1 MTAEQR
7 RQDRERRAQEQ
18 RARQVQTAQ
27 TAAQT
32 AQQGQDRAQTVQQEQ
47 GKQKE
52 QDFRLYGKQGFTA
65 QEVEVRYKE
74 TMESLKREQEQGKGL
89 SPQEKYRALQE
100 QNKEKMARAEQER
113 QSRERGGKER

>member
-27 TAAQT
+27 NAAQT

-74 TMESLKREQEQGKGL
+74 TMESLRR
-89 SPQEKYRALQE
+89 Y
-100 QNKEKMARAEQER
+100 
-113 QSRERGGKER
+113 

>member
-18 RARQVQTAQ
+18 RARQVQT
-27 TAAQT
+27 AQT

>member
-1 MTAEQR
+1 MIAEQR

-18 RARQVQTAQ
+18 RARQV
-27 TAAQT
+27 QT

-113 QSRERGGKER
+113 QSREKGGKER